1 MTSARRVAARDQLPR
16 GDTRHT
22 RDGTLIAHP
31 GNRVAGKGEV
41 IRRTAH
47 LGEGARP
54 APGRL
59 SCSDLGRA
67 QNAGPTEPVPLW
79 SAENLSLRAQ
89 TWEVPATQGP
99 PCTVSLQSSLEP
111 EQRSLGKHTRCERG
125 QTQCGPDT
133 VSTAHTR
140 QAYLC
145 TVFLPPHSTTE
156 QASPSK

>member
-1 MTSARRVAARDQLPR
+1 MRARARSQGATSTPEVASSTKLRAGSPLLAMSSWNPGGLTSARRVAARDQLPR

-79 SAENLSLRAQ
+79 SAENLNLGGLNLGSAHNPGPTLGSS
-89 TWEVPATQGP
+89 PA
-99 PCTVSLQSSLEP
+99 
-111 EQRSLGKHTRCERG
+111 EQPG
-125 QTQCGPDT
+125 
-133 VSTAHTR
+133 A
-140 QAYLC
+140 
-145 TVFLPPHSTTE
+145 
-156 QASPSK
+156 